1 MPLIKYY
8 KFLLNINRKTET
20 LKQLEDKW
28 FTDFTSTKN
37 LNDKNVNSYT
47 TSILTKILNNLQ
59 VIFGSDFF
67 MELFLEK
74 LYQKYDIFVGLFYF
88 IL

>member
-1 MPLIKYY
+1 MPLIKYF

>member
-1 MPLIKYY
+1 MPPIKYF

>member
-1 MPLIKYY
+1 MPLIKYF

-88 IL
+88 IV

>member
-1 MPLIKYY
+1 MPPIKYL

-88 IL
+88 IV

>member
-1 MPLIKYY
+1 M
-8 KFLLNINRKTET
+8 LNINRKTET